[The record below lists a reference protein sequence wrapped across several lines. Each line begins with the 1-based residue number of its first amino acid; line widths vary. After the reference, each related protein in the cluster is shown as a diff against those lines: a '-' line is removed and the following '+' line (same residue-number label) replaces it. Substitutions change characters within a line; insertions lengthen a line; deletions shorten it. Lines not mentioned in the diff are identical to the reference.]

1 MDITSYVIGAIA
13 AVSPL
18 LSPRSRIIVS
28 DARWFGRISYQTRC
42 ENRQKMLGSTIQEL
56 DALGAELSEAM
67 QNGPVCIIGP
77 AAKLQEMQD
86 EHLTILPARPKH
98 ADTK

>member
-1 MDITSYVIGAIA
+1 
-13 AVSPL
+13 
-18 LSPRSRIIVS
+18 
-28 DARWFGRISYQTRC
+28 
-42 ENRQKMLGSTIQEL
+42 MLGSTIQEL

-67 QNGPVCIIGP
+67 QNGPLCIIGP

-98 ADTK
+98 TDTK